1 MWRSIIILTFYVIC
15 ANALN
20 MGPIDK
26 VIAKNMEKLPVVLD
40 VPDVPD
46 IMKND
51 S

>member
-1 MWRSIIILTFYVIC
+1 MWRSVIILTLIC
-15 ANALN
+15 TIALN
-20 MGPIDK
+20 MGAIYK